1 MAHIHH
7 TVRPGRRDGTVLS
20 ESGKMLTTPDN
31 WAFLAAGDAAITRS
45 VKAKGPTWVVQV
57 KMGRRL
63 IAKGIWA
70 DKADILAAQEEVTAM
85 RATPAYAR
93 KRANDLARRQA
104 KHKAYE
110 KEFFNEVLSFLAF
123 HEKYRPE
130 AQLLA
135 EKVTNH
141 ATPVGS
147 GTVARTTRIPV
158 AKRAEAAVIAWMR
171 HTTTAYDS
179 MRIARVRGTRREIR
193 RQLAKKSVELLHAYR
208 HGLKTSGNCPLRRA
222 LMCISGG

>member
-1 MAHIHH
+1 MAHTHQI
-7 TVRPGRRDGTVLS
+7 VRPGRSEGTVLS
-20 ESGKMLTTPDN
+20 ESGKSLATPDN
-31 WAFLAAGDAAITRS
+31 WDFLAAGDAAITRS

-93 KRANDLARRQA
+93 KRSNDLARRQA

-123 HEKYRPE
+123 HERYRPE

-135 EKVTNH
+135 EKITSH

-158 AKRAEAAVIAWMR
+158 AKRAEAAVKI
-171 HTTTAYDS
+171 
-179 MRIARVRGTRREIR
+179 G
-193 RQLAKKSVELLHAYR
+193 
-208 HGLKTSGNCPLRRA
+208 RA
-222 LMCISGG
+222 HV